1 MEPTLNTRA
10 RQHGSTG
17 RGPRGSNVVSPTH
30 GIWMPAAHGEDL
42 AALCRAV
49 QLALPPDAVFTHLT
63 AAQLGGWWIPDVGR
77 LPLIACS
84 DGDAPHLDRRG
95 VYVRRCA
102 IPPEHRRV
110 LAGVRIASPEW
121 TIIELAEHLALVDLV
136 AVIDGALQLGH
147 TSTAAIRATA
157 RRGRRG
163 VRMLRQA
170 LDYCDGRSESRWET
184 FLRLLHVFSDIPV
197 EPQRLI
203 QHDGQVIA
211 RADLGIVGTRRI
223 AEYDGADHRDV
234 HQHRRDLRRD
244 KLLARADVERFG
256 YTAIELL
263 SQADQII
270 ADADAALGRS
280 HDPRRL
286 ARWQEE
292 FERSSLSAD
301 GRAALRRRLH
311 RFVRDNP
318 PRRAPAA

>member
-1 MEPTLNTRA
+1 MEPVVNSRAHEKGLTRRA
-10 RQHGSTG
+10 L
-17 RGPRGSNVVSPTH
+17 RGLDYVSPTH
-30 GIWMPAAHGEDL
+30 GIWMPAAHAGDL

-84 DGDAPHLDRRG
+84 DGDAPHVDRRG

-102 IPPEHRRV
+102 IPPEQRRV

-121 TIIELAEHLALVDLV
+121 TIIELAEHLALLDLV

-147 TSTAAIRATA
+147 TSIDAIKATA

-163 VRMLRQA
+163 VRVLRQA

-197 EPQRLI
+197 EPQKLI
-203 QHDGQVIA
+203 RHDGQVIA
-211 RADLGIVGTRRI
+211 RADLGISGTRRI

-244 KLLARADVERFG
+244 KLLARADVERYG
-256 YTAIELL
+256 YTAVEIL
-263 SQADQII
+263 SHADQVV

-286 ARWQEE
+286 ARWREE
-292 FERSSLSAD
+292 FERSSLSAA
-301 GRAALRRRLH
+301 GRAALLRRLR
-311 RFVRDNP
+311 RFMRDSP
-318 PRRAPAA
+318 PRRRPAA